1 PQGNAQRLD
10 TWLGKILRI
19 DVNPEFV
26 PEGEAYAIPE
36 DNPLIDEEG
45 ALPEIF
51 AYGLRNPWRFSFDAE
66 TGNMF
71 IADVGQNQIE
81 EINLLPIGSEEAV
94 NFGWNPLEGSSCYL
108 EPN

>member
-1 PQGNAQRLD
+1 
-10 TWLGKILRI
+10 
-19 DVNPEFV
+19 
-26 PEGEAYAIPE
+26 
-36 DNPLIDEEG
+36 LIDEEG

-81 EINLLPIGSEEAV
+81 EINLLPIGTDEAV
-94 NFGWNPLEGSSCYL
+94 NFGWTPVEGSSCYL
-108 EPN
+108 EPNCDTSGYTMPMLEYPHENGSCSVTGGELYYG